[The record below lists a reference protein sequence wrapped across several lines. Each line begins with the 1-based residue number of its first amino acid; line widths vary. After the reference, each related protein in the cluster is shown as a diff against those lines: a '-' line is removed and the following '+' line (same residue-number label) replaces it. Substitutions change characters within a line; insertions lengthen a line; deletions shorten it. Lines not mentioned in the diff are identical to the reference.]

1 MTLVQFMTTD
11 DDPSSFFVDR
21 EVHEVP
27 RVGEYI
33 SFDDPAAGH
42 SAPWFKVAMV
52 KWSIPAGGG
61 SEAIVVME
69 SAPELD
75 DE

>member
-1 MTLVQFMTTD
+1 MTLVQFVTTD

-21 EVHEVP
+21 DVPEVP
-27 RVGEYI
+27 RVGEYV
-33 SFDDPAAGH
+33 SFDDPAADDT
-42 SAPWFKVAMV
+42 APSFKVAMV

-61 SEAIVVME
+61 AEAIVVME
-69 SAPELD
+69 SAPDLD